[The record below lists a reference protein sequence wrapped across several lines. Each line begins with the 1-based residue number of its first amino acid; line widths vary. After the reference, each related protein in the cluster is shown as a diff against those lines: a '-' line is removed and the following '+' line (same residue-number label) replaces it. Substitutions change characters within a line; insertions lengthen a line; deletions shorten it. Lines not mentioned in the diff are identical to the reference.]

1 MKLFFN
7 KLSQIKNSNKKNKI
21 KSKTWKKLKED
32 VIENNLQFEI
42 FFSNK
47 KIQLKE

>member
-1 MKLFFN
+1 M
-7 KLSQIKNSNKKNKI
+7 
-21 KSKTWKKLKED
+21 KKLKED

>member
-1 MKLFFN
+1 M
-7 KLSQIKNSNKKNKI
+7 
-21 KSKTWKKLKED
+21 KKLKED

-42 FFSNK
+42 LFSNK